1 MKFEKIAVIGAGIM
15 GHGIAQ
21 VMAQA
26 KKQVILSDISEDM
39 LKTAKKKILA
49 GMQLLVINEMYPE
62 QEVGAAMARI
72 SYSTELSAVADA
84 DLIIEVVPE
93 RLDIKEKLYKQLSAI
108 SKKSAVWASNTSG
121 MPIDQLAALTDRPEL
136 FVGTHFFMPAHL
148 VPLVEVIQGAATSA
162 EVVQSVIELLSAA
175 GKSPVHVKMD
185 IPGFIGNR
193 LQHALA
199 REAMSLLQKGVASA
213 EDIDTVVKTSL
224 AVRLLYTGPIEQ
236 RDLNGLDTHL
246 SIAEYLYKD
255 LENSTVPL
263 ATLSDKV
270 HDGNLGLKTGKGFY
284 DWSHTSQAEVAARKN
299 QQLIDVVKLVG
310 GDKE

>member
-1 MKFEKIAVIGAGIM
+1 MNFDKIAIIGAGIM

-21 VMAQA
+21 VMAQGG
-26 KKQVILSDISEDM
+26 KQVILNDVSEQM
-39 LKTAKKKILA
+39 LANAQDKIRA
-49 GMQLLVINEMYPE
+49 GMQLLVDNAMYEAQAIEP
-62 QEVGAAMARI
+62 AIARI
-72 SYSTELSAVADA
+72 SYCTDLAAVADA

-93 RLDIKEKLYKQLSAI
+93 RWEIKEPLYKQLAAI

-121 MPIDQLAALTDRPEL
+121 MPINKLAALTDRPEL
-136 FVGTHFFMPAHL
+136 FIGTHFFMPAHL
-148 VPLVEVIQGAATSA
+148 VPLVEVIQGDATKL
-162 EVVQSVIELLSAA
+162 EVVQALMELLQAM
-175 GKSPVHVKMD
+175 GKSPVHVKKD

-224 AVRLLYTGPIEQ
+224 AIRLVFTGPIEQ

-255 LENSTVPL
+255 LENTTVPL
-263 ATLSDKV
+263 ATLADKV
-270 HDGNLGLKTGKGFY
+270 KEGKLGLKQGEGFY
-284 DWSHTSQAEVAARKN
+284 DWSQTTQAAVAAQKN
-299 QQLIDVVKLVG
+299 QQLIDMVKML
-310 GDKE
+310 KK